1 LKNTIADNKRFTK
14 PPIAKLPNWRYF
26 FEILAKLGLEI
37 ATLTDDFLSTALS
50 QTGNRIEV
58 EPLVVLEI
66 AFDSIR
72 ESPRHPSGL
81 ALRFPRITRI
91 RRDKSPAD
99 IDTLST
105 ARRLLV
111 T

>member
-1 LKNTIADNKRFTK
+1 MGHNQQLTSAHFQATKGRFGC
-14 PPIAKLPNWRYF
+14 ARNHLVRH
-26 FEILAKLGLEI
+26 LLQRSGASL
-37 ATLTDDFLSTALS
+37 ATLPE
-50 QTGNRIEV
+50 R
-58 EPLVVLEI
+58 PVVN
-66 AFDSIR
+66 
-72 ESPRHPSGL
+72 HPSGL